1 MVYSPA
7 RHNPFEDLGMTP
19 QGPTKRVYAQIIQD
33 QRLQL
38 EEQKLR
44 EAITNK
50 IKDGSLKVF
59 SDFMTYC
66 LKACFFSDSVIILY
80 FVQHKIF
87 NLDCNFIFI
96 FYSIIIFLT
105 LLTWAL
111 FT

>member
-7 RHNPFEDLGMTP
+7 RHNPFEDLGLTP

-44 EAITNK
+44 ETLSNK

-59 SDFMTYC
+59 SMYVSLFH
-66 LKACFFSDSVIILY
+66 LPLLSFE
-80 FVQHKIF
+80 
-87 NLDCNFIFI
+87 
-96 FYSIIIFLT
+96 SIT
-105 LLTWAL
+105 
-111 FT
+111 